1 MFEGVPDNVNK
12 SFKHFDILKYT
23 VTLSFFWL
31 IHLLFTECVNLNA
44 LKMLQVK
51 CGFNGG
57 FKYIIFEISF
67 GTNEFCEATVNR
79 MTLNPLAAV
88 GLSPS
93 LSLLDHRVGPQ
104 GTISGSMT
112 NSFISSLVCH
122 ISWRWEFNSLFLFA
136 TLQTGVMYCRE
147 HVDIGIPV
155 ERWKSERKAASSFSF
170 TGVRF
175 IASFKAFL

>member
-1 MFEGVPDNVNK
+1 MVLMEVLN
-12 SFKHFDILKYT
+12 ILSLKFPLGLMNFVRQLWT
-23 VTLSFFWL
+23 EWHWIRLQ
-31 IHLLFTECVNLNA
+31 LLV
-44 LKMLQVK
+44 
-51 CGFNGG
+51 
-57 FKYIIFEISF
+57 
-67 GTNEFCEATVNR
+67 
-79 MTLNPLAAV
+79 
-88 GLSPS
+88 SPP
-93 LSLLDHRVGPQ
+93 LSLLDHRVGSQ

-122 ISWRWEFNSLFLFA
+122 ISWRWEFNTLFLFA
-136 TLQTGVMYCRE
+136 KLQTGVMYCRE